1 MKKIKLMAD
10 FFCYPLWYN
19 SHDSDYEVGD
29 FDPNILPISDALK
42 KELLDWSNE
51 YDGIFNDDDPAS
63 SNFKNLED
71 ETAFIK
77 QGDNLQKKLQAELG
91 NAYEVTYRNFLK

>member
-42 KELLDWSNE
+42 KELLDWSDE
-51 YDGIFNDDDPAS
+51 YDGIFNDDDPANS
-63 SNFKNLED
+63 DFKSLED
-71 ETAFIK
+71 KTAFIK

-91 NAYEVTYRNFLK
+91 NGYEVTYRNFLK